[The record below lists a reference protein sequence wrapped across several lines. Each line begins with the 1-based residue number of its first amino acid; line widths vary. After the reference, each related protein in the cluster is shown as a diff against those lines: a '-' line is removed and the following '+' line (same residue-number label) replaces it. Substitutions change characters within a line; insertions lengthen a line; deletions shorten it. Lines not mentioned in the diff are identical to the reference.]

1 MEFGSS
7 MEKLARPYREYN
19 KNLRSQEAEKRF
31 NLKCSFERL
40 KNGNDEDFQ
49 LTSKLIQDI
58 RSK

>member
-40 KNGNDEDFQ
+40 KNGNDEDF
-49 LTSKLIQDI
+49 
-58 RSK
+58 